1 LRFMKWTGIFVFFSI
16 CVITCA
22 IAPSCANIVPPAGGP
37 RDSLPPKLV
46 KATPDNGTT
55 NFRGKN
61 IVLQF
66 DEFID
71 LTELQKNLMFTP
83 TFNADPRIEVRLRTI
98 TLTIKDSLEPNT
110 TYSFNF
116 GEAIRDI
123 NEGNVLRNF
132 TYRFSTGPVMDSLK
146 LEGKVIL
153 AETGRIDSTLS
164 VLLYRNQQDSA
175 VMKERPRFI
184 TKLDRDGH
192 FSFENLPA
200 GSYAIYALKDASGT
214 RRYLDKSQLFAFTDS
229 PVVVMP
235 DAKPV
240 SLFAYSELPPKGGA
254 APKPPTSNDRRLRIT
269 TNITGSEQDLLKKLE
284 LSFERPLKSFDSA
297 LLKLT
302 TDSSY
307 QPVSTSIKLD
317 STRKKITIVAPWK
330 AGAGYHL
337 IADKDFAEDS
347 TGRKLFKT
355 DTIHFLAKKT
365 ADYGTLSIRLR
376 NVDLKANP
384 VLQFVQNNE
393 VIFSSPIHSGVFSSP
408 LFFPGDYELRVLY
421 DANRNGKWDPGS
433 FFKVKK
439 QPEIVKPIDRRITV
453 KPAWD
458 NEFEIA
464 L

>member
-1 LRFMKWTGIFVFFSI
+1 MKWTGLLLFFSI
-16 CVITCA
+16 CAITCA

-46 KATPDNGTT
+46 KAVPENGTT

-66 DEFID
+66 DEFVD

-153 AETGRIDSTLS
+153 AETGKIDSTLS
-164 VLLYRNQQDSA
+164 VFLYRNQQDSA

-184 TKLDRDGH
+184 TKLDRDGN
-192 FSFENLPA
+192 FSFDNLPA

-214 RRYLDKSQLFAFTDS
+214 RRYLDKSQLFAFADS
-229 PVVVMP
+229 PVVVKP
-235 DAKPV
+235 DTKPV
-240 SLFAYSELPPKGGA
+240 SLLAYSEQPPKSVTTPRPA
-254 APKPPTSNDRRLRIT
+254 NSNDRRLRIT
-269 TNITGSEQDLLKKLE
+269 ANLSGSDQDLLKNLE
-284 LSFERPLKSFDSA
+284 LSFERPLKNFDSA

-307 QPVSTSIKLD
+307 KPVTASFSLD
-317 STRKKITIVAPWK
+317 STRKKITIRAAWTP
-330 AGAGYHL
+330 GAGYHL

-355 DTIHFLAKKT
+355 DTIHFVAKKT
-365 ADYGTLSIRLR
+365 TDYGRLSIRLR

-393 VIFSSPIHSGVFSSP
+393 VVFSSP
-408 LFFPGDYELRVLY
+408 LNSGLFNNALFLPGDYELRVLY

-433 FFKVKK
+433 FFKVKR